1 MAECKEGT
9 TSRKSAHN
17 KKKKLQTITRTPL
30 LLIFGKEQRI
40 SKYSQLSAVTPSGP
54 LSERIGKI
62 QIPSSEVPSMV
73 LRPFP
78 HPARVCSMPLPS
90 S

>member
-1 MAECKEGT
+1 MAECKEAT

-17 KKKKLQTITRTPL
+17 TKKRSYRPSPEHPCFSYLEKNRDFE
-30 LLIFGKEQRI
+30 IFGII
-40 SKYSQLSAVTPSGP
+40 SCNPKWATF
-54 LSERIGKI
+54 R
-62 QIPSSEVPSMV
+62 SSEVPSIV